1 MLDESSEPR
10 DETICRKLLRT
21 EDLQILEIRVGVLH
35 HSCHNGHLLLP
46 VNYRANEFRLVL
58 FKN

>member
-21 EDLQILEIRVGVLH
+21 EDLQFLRFELGFFTILATMDTYY
-35 HSCHNGHLLLP
+35 
-46 VNYRANEFRLVL
+46 YR
-58 FKN
+58 